1 MPGNKVEDGIHNIY
15 ELDNCSRR
23 QHPSQAVGGSW
34 PEHDYNQ
41 WVGKPAQIVT
51 PPNFNLKNYSLQR
64 LDTVE
69 GHASESLHVPFDKN
83 YSQLT
88 PRSEY
93 SRSLTLSNPLSA
105 NEFLLGCQNF
115 LSKQNQP
122 GIFGENTCY
131 DQRILNSKGFPI
143 LKSQHENECAD
154 SPTLTTNSERSEI
167 TEASSDFNFL
177 TGQQQLARDQE
188 LSATQNYLMQQPG
201 YNDMQLLQQH
211 MMFKQLQEFQRQQQ
225 LQQLGD
231 LRPQNSLNQF
241 STISR
246 QTTGG
251 QFSPLING
259 TPVHDASQ
267 MLRNWMHRGASPAT
281 QGLSNK
287 AVFSQEQGQALR
299 SMGLTPQ
306 QLDASLY
313 GSPTSNTRG
322 NMSQYAHLQ
331 GLSHESV
338 NLLAKASGQVQKS
351 MMQSSGFGGP
361 YLGDQPA
368 IPDPIGLT
376 QGALISK
383 QEILMKNNSGQA
395 PFQGLNSGV
404 FTGNLPEVNTPQV
417 PASGKEFSGRHEQ
430 AGWPAIQQTKQL
442 GASQGLVPLDPMEAK
457 ILYNMDD
464 NIWDA
469 FGSRPDTSAGGLGNT
484 LEHPDSSY
492 AFPSIQSGSWSALM
506 QSAVAEAS
514 SSDTGL
520 QEEWSG
526 LTFQNTEQSTDNQ
539 ISNFVDSEKQPT
551 GWVDN
556 NLQSASSFSSKPFP
570 MITDSSMN
578 SSFPGFQHPGTQ
590 ISVEQREDICQD
602 GSHESIENYNPQQK
616 SLVEDGQ
623 KVQTIHSD
631 NAWSGQ
637 MFEHSQNAALHQKG
651 SSSNIT
657 LDNKGSKSIART
669 QHQMSNGPHVAL
681 NSFRGV
687 NETREM
693 QHNYQQKESSNDCS
707 RGSSSHE
714 QGHIEQFKFFGNVPS
729 SVVSVDKASLPDFQ
743 GSSRAPDEVPSRGD
757 HGSNASTNFHGSV
770 LPDGS
775 NATGQTS
782 EHMLELLHKVDHLKD
797 DSTIK
802 QFESTDCNSLAEMP
816 GADSHDTSV
825 TQMYAQSCASQGFGL
840 RLAPPSQ
847 RLANSNSFLHPP
859 GLPQT
864 TNNPSSRQVNPESG
878 DKNQAWLTPS
888 LFQSSPHPYELAQ
901 RAHWDNKSG
910 TLGQANFS
918 RYMNMQGSTAAPF
931 SPGLTQARSQ
941 PQMRPLSNVPV
952 TSQSLQAALPG
963 ATTRFPPF
971 NHALSQDASQQTHS
985 NADNQQFPVL
995 NTLPKSQHPN
1005 ISGMSQPGENSA
1017 RPYNVWRNVPTQRQP
1032 FGVEP
1037 VKFSNLPSSK
1047 DPTNTSMI
1055 STSQV
1060 SRGLHDQNS
1069 LKGGYKLLEVGASS
1083 HSHGFDHK
1091 EEHPGKE
1098 MLQQRI
1104 SSEVLSRL
1112 DGASQGQEPVSDAT
1126 ALTSGLLVSTPQQQ
1140 EQGFDKARHSNNMAL
1155 ATSEKN
1161 LDSFSH
1167 SHHDQQ
1173 NYSLLHQV
1181 QAMNNGAE
1189 CAAALGGQ
1197 QLHDNISRFRRP
1209 RDDGLN
1215 STSVSNSFPSGDGE
1229 MLSFP
1234 AEAREGVTAKAPLQT
1249 ALQSRPSQEMAR
1261 FGYNDSHVQSS
1272 SSNELSNHM
1281 EHGHVNLHMAH
1292 SLMKQYGALRN
1303 GQMAP
1308 MFDARLATAAALQLS
1323 RGKPSQNL
1331 HIHTPLEMLDVANV
1345 GQGGRVWPSA
1355 AAALVASQQLS
1366 SPYMLPPEVANQMA
1380 ITRTKK
1386 RKVTEFDLLPWHKEV
1401 TQDSKRLQNISL
1413 AEQDWAQATNRLIEK
1428 VEDEVEVIEDLQ
1440 PMHRTKRRLILTT
1453 QLVQQLFRPAPASI
1467 FSRDAASSYGIISYF
1482 VSRLSLGDACS
1493 LAYCT
1498 KNDFPKPVNNDKTN
1512 SEKLKIS
1519 ERSGDQKI
1527 MEVVEEFTNRAN
1539 KLDNDF
1545 QRLDMTAS
1553 VVDVRAEFQELERFA
1568 VINRFA
1574 KFHVR
1579 GQMDAS
1585 GTSSSSAAPKPIP
1598 QRHVLAFP
1606 MPRNLPEGVQCLSL

>member
-729 SVVSVDKASLPDFQ
+729 SVVSVDKVIVLPIVIKSISSDCLFQ
-743 GSSRAPDEVPSRGD
+743 IIRAPDEVPSRGD

-775 NATGQTS
+775 NATDAFSTCRSNNFFNYHKHGS

-1005 ISGMSQPGENSA
+1005 ISGMSQP
-1017 RPYNVWRNVPTQRQP
+1017 
-1032 FGVEP
+1032 
-1037 VKFSNLPSSK
+1037 
-1047 DPTNTSMI
+1047 
-1055 STSQV
+1055 
-1060 SRGLHDQNS
+1060 
-1069 LKGGYKLLEVGASS
+1069 
-1083 HSHGFDHK
+1083 
-1091 EEHPGKE
+1091 
-1098 MLQQRI
+1098 
-1104 SSEVLSRL
+1104 
-1112 DGASQGQEPVSDAT
+1112 DAT